1 MATVRFIVTFSAP
14 PHAVYEALMDAKQH
28 ADFTGDVAKINRKV
42 GGTFSVFGG
51 YATGRNLKLVPDRKI
66 VQEWRA
72 SDWAPGVYSTVT
84 FELANRRRGTKLT
97 FLQTDV
103 PADQVESIKQG
114 WEDYY
119 WSSLKEYFL
128 KNGWE

>member
-1 MATVRFIVTFSAP
+1 MTTIRFIVTFSAP
-14 PHAVYEALMDAKQH
+14 PHEVYEALMDAKRH
-28 ADFTGDVAKINRKV
+28 AAFTGDVAKINRKV

-51 YATGRNLKLVPDRKI
+51 YATGRNLRLIPDRKI

-84 FELANRRRGTKLT
+84 FELSNRRRGTKLT
-97 FLQTDV
+97 FLQTGV
-103 PADQVESIKQG
+103 PANHLDDIKQG

-119 WSSLKEYFL
+119 WAAMKEYFS
-128 KNGWE
+128 GRPSA